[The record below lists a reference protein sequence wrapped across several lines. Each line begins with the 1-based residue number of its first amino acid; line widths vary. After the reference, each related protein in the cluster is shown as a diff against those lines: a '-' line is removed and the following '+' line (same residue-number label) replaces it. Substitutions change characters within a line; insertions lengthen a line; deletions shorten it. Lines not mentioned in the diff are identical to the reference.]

1 MPRLKVIFNPAADR
15 GHAAEREPII
25 RKALEEAVLAA
36 EKEGRGYD
44 LDWTSTEYP
53 EHAIA
58 LAREAAVQQ
67 FDLVAAVGGDG
78 TIHEVINGLMMVEG
92 GLRPKLGVI
101 PGGSGNDFAHN
112 FGVPDGIGE
121 AVRVIMEG
129 VERPI
134 DLGMVTDDQGRR
146 VYVDNTMGIG
156 FSGVVNINTR
166 KRKWLRGFFAYF
178 VAVLETII
186 SPPWLKVCL
195 TVDDREPV
203 THALCMV
210 SINNGPREAGGFPT
224 GIGALMDDGLLTYML
239 MQKMGSLRLLRY
251 LPVVMAGK
259 HLNHPKFF
267 SSENAKRLIIET
279 DRPMVIHTDGEVFST
294 ADMGLHA
301 LEIEV
306 VPGAVQVM
314 STN

>member
-1 MPRLKVIFNPAADR
+1 MPRLRIIFNPAADR
-15 GHAAEREPII
+15 GHAAEKEPII
-25 RKALEEAVLAA
+25 RNALGKAIHAA
-36 EKEGRGYD
+36 ESEGRSYD
-44 LDWTSTEYP
+44 LDWVSTEYP

-58 LAREAAVQQ
+58 LAHEAAAQQ
-67 FDLVAAVGGDG
+67 IDLVVAVGGDG
-78 TIHEVINGLMMVEG
+78 TIHEVINGLMAVEG
-92 GLRPKLGVI
+92 GQRPRLGVI

-112 FGVPDGIGE
+112 FGVPDDIDE
-121 AVRVIMEG
+121 VVRVIMEG

-134 DLGMVTDDQGRR
+134 DLGMLTDDQGRC
-146 VYVDNTMGIG
+146 VYIDNTMGIG

-166 KRKWLRGFFAYF
+166 KRKWLRGFFAYL

-186 SPPWLKVCL
+186 SPPWLAFRL
-195 TVDDREPV
+195 TVDDKEPFTRE
-203 THALCMV
+203 LCML

-224 GIGALMDDGLLTYML
+224 GIGALMDDGLLTFL
-239 MQKMGSLRLLRY
+239 MMRKMGSLRLLRY

-259 HLNHPKFF
+259 HLNYPKFF
-267 SSENAKRLIIET
+267 TSENAKRLSVET

-314 STN
+314 SAN